1 MKNMP
6 SLATPT
12 SGSCHRE
19 TVATPTSGSRHRE
32 TVATLFQLLVGDV
45 SSCWT
50 LNSFHGLVPIL

>member
-6 SLATPT
+6 SL
-12 SGSCHRE
+12 
-19 TVATPTSGSRHRE
+19 ATPTSGSRHRE